1 MAFSEKHK
9 WCCSKILEAFQPE
22 VDSDTVQLFL
32 RQDVNLQKFTGFFK
46 GEGNSRLFVF
56 YQPEQAEGE
65 VCSSI
70 HCYYCSYDIII

>member
-1 MAFSEKHK
+1 MAFTEKHK
-9 WCCSKILEAFQPE
+9 WCCGKILEAFQPE

-56 YQPEQAEGE
+56 FQAEQTEGE
-65 VCSSI
+65 VC
-70 HCYYCSYDIII
+70 IILHSN